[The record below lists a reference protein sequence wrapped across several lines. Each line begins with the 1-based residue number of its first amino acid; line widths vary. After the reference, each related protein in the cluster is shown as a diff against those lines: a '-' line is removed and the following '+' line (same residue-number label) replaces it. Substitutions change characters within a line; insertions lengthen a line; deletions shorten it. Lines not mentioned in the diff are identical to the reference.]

1 MKFED
6 LARKAEESL
15 LFTAPILGAHLERF
29 LHEEGDGIRNL
40 AQRALDE
47 GVRHFYWV
55 GCGNS
60 YVNLWS
66 AKYLL
71 DRFSAAPSDAYP
83 AYEFIWRNPGRLG
96 RDSWVFAA
104 SFSGATEDTVAAL
117 RHANERGATTVAIVN
132 DRGSIMGRE
141 ADITIAYNSKALY
154 ILPLAAVYLFALEYC
169 RRRGMGSCGPILKG
183 LNELPALLKRQ
194 YLEERTEAL
203 SRAEEVAEET
213 IFYTLGTGVLYGLAY
228 KFGLTVFMENMRI
241 HGSFID
247 TTEFRHGP
255 VEMLDRGRATF
266 VVLMGNDETREM
278 SQRVVEILEQRGLKP
293 LVFDTARYSSVHPL
307 LAPFVL
313 MIPLQWFAVYSAF
326 LRGITDLDE
335 RVLMGHGILGKGA
348 GVTWP

>member
-1 MKFED
+1 MNLEL
-6 LARKAEESL
+6 LAKQAEESL
-15 LFTAPILGAHLERF
+15 LFTAPILGPHLKRF
-29 LHEEGDGIRNL
+29 LAEEGGRIREL
-40 AQRALDE
+40 AQRAIHD

-71 DRFSAAPSDAYP
+71 DRFSATASDAYP
-83 AYEFIWRNPGRLG
+83 SYDFIWRNPGRLG
-96 RDSWVFAA
+96 RDSWVFLA

-117 RHANERGATTVAIVN
+117 RHANERGATTISIVN
-132 DRGSIMGRE
+132 SKGSLMGRE
-141 ADITIAYNSKALY
+141 ADITIEYNSKALY
-154 ILPLAAVYLFALEYC
+154 ILPLAAVYLFVLEYC
-169 RRRGMGSCGPILKG
+169 RLRGVESCASIQDG
-183 LNELPALLKRQ
+183 LEELPSLLTSQYRDERAGALKL
-194 YLEERTEAL
+194 
-203 SRAEEVAEET
+203 AESVAPET
-213 IFYTLGTGVLYGLAY
+213 MFYTLGAGPLHGLAY
-228 KFGLTVFMENMRI
+228 KFGLTVFMENMRV

-266 VVLMGNDETREM
+266 VVLAGNDETRPM
-278 SQRVVEILEQRGLKP
+278 TDRVIEILEERKMKT
-293 LVFDTARYSSVHPL
+293 LVFDMKKYGGAHPL

-313 MIPLQWFAVYSAF
+313 MVPLQWFAVYSAF

-335 RVLMGHGILGKGA
+335 RVLMGHGILGKGD